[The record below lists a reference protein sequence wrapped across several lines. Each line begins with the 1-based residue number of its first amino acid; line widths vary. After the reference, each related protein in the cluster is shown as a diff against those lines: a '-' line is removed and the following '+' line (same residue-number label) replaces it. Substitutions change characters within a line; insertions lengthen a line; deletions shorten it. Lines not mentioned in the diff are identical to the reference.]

1 MESFGLMDASGVG
14 FYLLLPLYHCLH
26 PFTVEM
32 CACTFSIACKHGDW
46 GYGQCKCTIWHSELE
61 VHRARGNRG
70 EERNRLPYVTACRMS
85 TAQKGRC
92 LENSIYVQWMNMFI
106 CEDKICD
113 CLCPRC
119 IGMHCVWF
127 LYTQQAVLHL
137 RFLHQSLQKPSVFVC
152 VMRSWCGERW
162 AGTLSHCSK
171 RFLTVLPPQGH
182 LQKCV
187 HFTAL

>member
-70 EERNRLPYVTACRMS
+70 EERNRLPYITACRMS

-119 IGMHCVWF
+119 IGMHCLIFIHSAGSVTPKIPPSEFTETECICVCNEELMWGE
-127 LYTQQAVLHL
+127 VSWDIV
-137 RFLHQSLQKPSVFVC
+137 SLQ
-152 VMRSWCGERW
+152 
-162 AGTLSHCSK
+162 
-171 RFLTVLPPQGH
+171 
-182 LQKCV
+182 
-187 HFTAL
+187 